1 MTDYPE
7 LERYLDE
14 VSAHLGRYRG
24 KKDVLLELRTAALDR
39 AEDLGDGK
47 IRPETVAEVVRDLAE
62 PAEVALAYGGDRFI
76 IGPRMYRAF
85 LIYTAILF
93 VVHLVMIVV
102 ATATGTGIEIFA
114 VSIVRVENPHS
125 LLNLASVAVQALLFD
140 IGLMVVIFGGIGRAR
155 QTTRLP
161 SVAFRVPAG
170 LRASGT
176 RALLALLVLLILNP
190 FRDEVFVVLV
200 EDRMEPLFTA
210 TLAKNLVWINLL
222 LALVIGRET
231 AYACLGERRWILFVD
246 TAVSAL
252 GTGLMIWF
260 LTQPPFIRVP
270 GSVQVTPSAIRTLND
285 LMHKATQL
293 IFLAFAVGFAVVAV
307 KRLVRALQTGR

>member
-1 MTDYPE
+1 MSEYPE

-24 KKDVLLELRTAALDR
+24 KKDVLLELRSAALDR
-39 AEDLGDGK
+39 AEDLGDGE
-47 IRPETVAEVVRDLAE
+47 IRPENVAEVVRGLAE

-76 IGPRMYRAF
+76 IGPRLYRAF

-93 VVHLVMIVV
+93 AVHLVLIVI

-114 VSIVRVENPHS
+114 LSIVKLEKPHT

-140 IGLMVVIFGGIGRAR
+140 IGLMVIIFGGIGRAR

-176 RALLALLVLLILNP
+176 RAVLALLVLLILNP
-190 FRDEVFVVLV
+190 LRDEVFIVLV
-200 EDRMEPLFTA
+200 GDRVEPLFTA
-210 TLAKNLVWINLL
+210 TLANNLVWINLL
-222 LALVIGRET
+222 LVLVIGRET
-231 AYACLGERRWILFVD
+231 AYACLGERRWILLSD
-246 TAVSAL
+246 AAVSAL
-252 GTGLMIWF
+252 GTALMVWF
-260 LTQPPFIRVP
+260 LTQPAFMKVP
-270 GSVQVTPSAIRTLND
+270 GGVYVPSYAMATFND
-285 LMHKATQL
+285 LLHKATQL
-293 IFLAFAVGFAVVAV
+293 IFLAFAVGFAVVTV
-307 KRLVRALQTGR
+307 KRLVRAMQTAR